1 VRTRAAGFTLIEVIV
16 ATAIFALVA
25 AIAATGLSSISKS
38 YTALADQRADRH
50 ALTRALAAIE
60 QDLQQAVARGVRSPY
75 GAALPAFTGDSN
87 SFEFSSSSLS
97 VASTGPQAA
106 LVRVR
111 YETRQNNLQRL
122 LRAELDA
129 APNSQQS
136 QRALLSGVQNVRLQY
151 WDFSDVRSPIW
162 PPANSNYTI
171 DQLPRALEIRIVH
184 SRFGEL
190 VRLIPISDVPPQPK
204 GSAELDS

>member
-1 VRTRAAGFTLIEVIV
+1 MRTRAAGFTLIEVIV

-25 AIAATGLSSISKS
+25 AIAASGLSSISKS

-50 ALTRALAAIE
+50 ALSRALAAIE
-60 QDLQQAVARGVRSPY
+60 LDLQQALARAVRSPM
-75 GAALPAFTGDSN
+75 GTVQPAFSGDSN
-87 SFEFSSSSLS
+87 SFELTTSSLS
-97 VASTGPQAA
+97 VTGAGPQAA
-106 LVRVR
+106 LLRVR

-122 LRAELDA
+122 VRAELDA

-136 QRALLSGVQNVRLQY
+136 QRVLLSGVQNIRLQY